1 MAAFD
6 YVAINP
12 NGKKEKGVIA
22 AESLEIA
29 RRELRN
35 RKLAPVKV
43 SEVNRENILDNGRS
57 KEASDNFCMPIKEIL
72 TLIPENY

>member
-1 MAAFD
+1 MATFD

-43 SEVNRENILDNGRS
+43 S
-57 KEASDNFCMPIKEIL
+57 
-72 TLIPENY
+72 